1 MKLNQFFNFSVIV
14 FLFSLL
20 FLIGCGEDE
29 RYMAFPTIDLPDSV
43 TVTVEAPAVAAFDLA
58 VSSDY
63 REVEDELGNKWIVHN
78 TEQKYSFTE
87 NFSQTFPLV
96 DSGTFPLVDPDERY
110 FSVKLKCTAL
120 ESESGEDTDSLHL
133 IIKFNGEGNFDE
145 ANRDRT
151 FSTQPISP
159 ELIEDLLDN
168 TENFDDLPG
177 FFEVGTLINVQT
189 IFSRYNGIGK
199 RTSTG
204 PVDSWELS
212 NDQAFILSIIGFRF
226 TVIHPCPNRY
236 N

>member
-110 FSVKLKCTAL
+110 FSVQLKCTAL
-120 ESESGEDTDSLHL
+120 ESESEEDTDSIHL

-145 ANRDRT
+145 GNRDKT
-151 FSTQPISP
+151 FSTQHISP
-159 ELIEDLLDN
+159 ESIEEVLS
-168 TENFDDLPG
+168 ENPENIDDLPG
-177 FFEVGTLINVQT
+177 FFEVGRLINVQT

-199 RTSTG
+199 SESSRNVDDETSG
-204 PVDSWELS
+204 NVDE
-212 NDQAFILSIIGFRF
+212 
-226 TVIHPCPNRY
+226 
-236 N
+236 

>member
-1 MKLNQFFNFSVIV
+1 MKLNQFFSFTVLV

-29 RYMAFPTIDLPDSV
+29 RHMAFPNLDLPDSV
-43 TVTVEAPAVAAFDLA
+43 TVTVEAPAGAAFDLA

-63 REVEDELGNKWIVHN
+63 REERDDVGNKWIVHN

-120 ESESGEDTDSLHL
+120 ESESEEDTDSIHL

-145 ANRDRT
+145 GNRDKT
-151 FSTQPISP
+151 FSTQHISP
-159 ELIEDLLDN
+159 ESIEEVLS
-168 TENFDDLPG
+168 ENPENIDDLPG
-177 FFEVGTLINVQT
+177 FFEVGRLINVQT

-199 RTSTG
+199 SESSRNVDDETSG
-204 PVDSWELS
+204 NVDE
-212 NDQAFILSIIGFRF
+212 
-226 TVIHPCPNRY
+226 
-236 N
+236 